1 MTLLSRLLDERFF
14 AHRRRSTSIAG
25 MASMVAAWGM
35 FMYRLLWKGSVSWDL
50 LAVLLTFV
58 VVKLSLMTWFYLT
71 D

>member
-25 MASMVAAWGM
+25 VASMFAAWAM
-35 FMYRLLWKGSVSWDL
+35 FMYRLLWKGIISWDL
-50 LAVLLTFV
+50 LTVLLTFV
-58 VVKLSLMTWFYLT
+58 VVKLSLMAWFYLT